1 MPWDM
6 KQYPSAFKQ
15 LEAPIKKKAIEI
27 GNAMLDDGY
36 KEHDAIPIAI
46 SQAKSW
52 YEDTPKK
59 DIEQF
64 YKHGQMKPS
73 KNREKQ
79 SSPTLNERN
88 QLVKE
93 RTDGW
98 AVQAEGAQKPS
109 HVYKTKKEAVQRA
122 KEIAKNKGTDVKV
135 Q

>member
-1 MPWDM
+1 M